1 MISLELFGIFWKALE
16 SNKIWRTFLPHFLQ
30 LYDNLPHLKE
40 ERMINDRCFSG
51 PSVLLS
57 GLSRFQFNLLMVS
70 TRSSNSTEKLIFF
83 LEVCR
88 LKYEN

>member
-1 MISLELFGIFWKALE
+1 
-16 SNKIWRTFLPHFLQ
+16 
-30 LYDNLPHLKE
+30 
-40 ERMINDRCFSG
+40 MINDRCFPG

-70 TRSSNSTEKLIFF
+70 TRSSNSTEKLILF